1 MRLEA
6 EASLEDSTK
15 LKLMVVDNDPD
26 NLNLLYRIF
35 RRDFRVFQ
43 ADRGRSALEILETEG
58 EMAVIIFDDR
68 IKFFGES
75 FTRAV
80 TLFPDT
86 IRIMLTGYP
95 DDEYLVELVNSGK
108 VFKYIGKPWGADN
121 LKAAVQQAADTYR
134 VVKRRTNELRQ
145 LLLSERLLA
154 SIPRFLSLGLNIEQ
168 VAEALGLDIE
178 QVRQAANASGSSER

>member
-15 LKLMVVDNDPD
+15 LKLMVVDDEPD
-26 NLNLLYRIF
+26 NLNLLYRTF

-43 ADRGRSALEILETEG
+43 ADGALSALKILETEG
-58 EMAVIIFDDR
+58 EMAVIIFHDYMR
-68 IKFFGES
+68 FGGEFFS
-75 FTRAV
+75 RTVAR
-80 TLFPDT
+80 FPDT
-86 IRIMLTGYP
+86 IRIMLIGYT
-95 DDEYLVELVNSGK
+95 DVEDLLELIDSGK
-108 VFKYIGKPWGADN
+108 VFKYITKPWNPDN
-121 LKAAVQQAADTYR
+121 LKAVAQQAADTYR

-145 LLLSERLLA
+145 LLLTERLLA
-154 SIPRFLSLGLNIEQ
+154 SIPRFLSLGLSIEQ